1 MIFKVSDK
9 TESMITKLHFWR
21 SRIEKGQPEI
31 LETLHNF
38 LSENKL
44 QLSQEMSEKITE
56 HLKGLKASFE
66 KYFSKPGEE
75 NWIADLFEEEYF
87 QAARL
92 SIKEKEKL
100 IELLTDSTLKAE
112 FKEKSL
118 INFWADISREYEQ
131 LSDKVLKFL
140 LPFTTTE
147 LTERAF
153 SSHTFIKNIYHSK
166 LNAVPDLRLYRT
178 SDEPDFKKLCASKQ
192 AQQLHQTF
200 VVYQYL
206 LCFINIISKHIKFF
220 NY

>member
-56 HLKGLKASFE
+56 HLKGLKSSFE

-153 SSHTFIKNIYHSK
+153 SSHTFIKICTIVS
-166 LNAVPDLRLYRT
+166 
-178 SDEPDFKKLCASKQ
+178 
-192 AQQLHQTF
+192 
-200 VVYQYL
+200 
-206 LCFINIISKHIKFF
+206 
-220 NY
+220 